1 MRNTTDALCGGR
13 DHHPNIDATRIK
25 EKTMMDVAQLLSRDA
40 VTVRESDE
48 VAAAARVMRERHVGY
63 LVVVE
68 PDFAGSTVRPIGVLT
83 DRDIVVGVVAQDVNP
98 RSMLVRDVMTRNP
111 VVLNAADQISTAL
124 QEMRRIGVR
133 RMPVVGKVGELL
145 GVLSIDN
152 VLDALSAE
160 LGNLAGAIR
169 NELLV
174 EKALRT

>member
-1 MRNTTDALCGGR
+1 
-13 DHHPNIDATRIK
+13 
-25 EKTMMDVAQLLSRDA
+25 
-40 VTVRESDE
+40 
-48 VAAAARVMRERHVGY
+48 
-63 LVVVE
+63 
-68 PDFAGSTVRPIGVLT
+68 
-83 DRDIVVGVVAQDVNP
+83 
-98 RSMLVRDVMTRNP
+98 

-160 LGNLAGAIR
+160 LGNVAGAIR

>member
-1 MRNTTDALCGGR
+1 
-13 DHHPNIDATRIK
+13 
-25 EKTMMDVAQLLSRDA
+25 MMDVAQLFSRDT

-48 VAAAARVMRERHVGY
+48 VTAAARLMRERHVGY

-68 PDFAGSTVRPIGVLT
+68 PDLAGSAVRPVGVLT
-83 DRDIVVGVVAQDVNP
+83 DRDIVVGIVAQDVNP
-98 RSMLVRDVMTRNP
+98 RSMLVRDIMTRKP
-111 VVLNAADQISTAL
+111 VVLNAADPLPTAM

-133 RMPVVGKVGELL
+133 RMPVVGKLGELL
-145 GVLSIDN
+145 GVLSTDD

-169 NELLV
+169 NEQRI

>member
-1 MRNTTDALCGGR
+1 
-13 DHHPNIDATRIK
+13 
-25 EKTMMDVAQLLSRDA
+25 MMDVAQLFSRDS
-40 VTVRESDE
+40 VTVRETDE
-48 VAAAARVMRERHVGY
+48 VTAAARLMRERHVGY

-98 RSMLVRDVMTRNP
+98 RSMLVRSIMTRNP
-111 VVLNAADQISTAL
+111 VVLNAADQLPTAL

-133 RMPVVGKVGELL
+133 RMPVVGKLGELL
-145 GVLSIDN
+145 GVLSIDD

-169 NELLV
+169 NERRN

>member
-1 MRNTTDALCGGR
+1 
-13 DHHPNIDATRIK
+13 
-25 EKTMMDVAQLLSRDA
+25 
-40 VTVRESDE
+40 
-48 VAAAARVMRERHVGY
+48 
-63 LVVVE
+63 
-68 PDFAGSTVRPIGVLT
+68 
-83 DRDIVVGVVAQDVNP
+83 
-98 RSMLVRDVMTRNP
+98 MLVRDVMTRNP

-160 LGNLAGAIR
+160 LGNVAGAIR